1 MPARLRHLATLVSV
15 VAACCCAASATAAPR
30 GASGPAARLTPFT
43 GLRFESPIWV
53 GGTGSPTT
61 ALYVAEQGGMVWR
74 ITARGTK
81 ARFLDLRRVVSAG
94 GEQGLL
100 AIAFAHDFR
109 TSGRMFAYFT
119 TASGDGQVRQYRV
132 RAGRVVPGSA
142 RVVINVRLS
151 PPGDSNH
158 NGGQLWSTRGG
169 HLYLSVGDGG
179 GGGDPAGNAQRMDR
193 LTGKLLRIAPRLNGG
208 YAIPRSNPYVSR
220 RGARGEIYALGL
232 RNPWR
237 FSIDAPTGDIWIG
250 DVGQG
255 EREEIDRLR
264 GGRPAGANFGW
275 RRVEGNRVYDAGT
288 RLTRG
293 TPYARPF
300 FDYTRGG
307 GECSVTGGVVYRGPI
322 RALRGW
328 YLHADFC
335 TDDLQLASSVT
346 GRRITRRGAGGIV
359 HFGAGR
365 FGHVYAAS
373 VTTGRIYRVAR

>member
-1 MPARLRHLATLVSV
+1 MSTRLRLLATLTTILALCCS
-15 VAACCCAASATAAPR
+15 AAVTTATPR
-30 GASGPAARLTPFT
+30 GSSGPSAHLAPVSGVRFT
-43 GLRFESPIWV
+43 APIWV

-61 ALYVAEQGGMVWR
+61 ALYVAEQGGMIWR
-74 ITARGTK
+74 ITASGTK
-81 ARFLDLRRVVSAG
+81 ARFLDLRRVVHAG

-100 AIAFAHDFR
+100 AIAFARDFR

-119 TASGDGQVRQYRV
+119 TASGDGQVRQFRV
-132 RAGRVVPGSA
+132 RAGRVVAGST

-151 PPGDSNH
+151 PPSETNH
-158 NGGQLWSTRGG
+158 NGGQLWAAPGG
-169 HLYLSVGDGG
+169 LLYLSVGDGG

-275 RRVEGNRVYDAGT
+275 RRVEGNRIYDAGT
-288 RLTRG
+288 RLTPG
-293 TPYARPF
+293 TPYVRPY
-300 FDYTRGG
+300 FDYTHEG

-322 RALRGW
+322 RSLRGW
-328 YLHADFC
+328 YLHADYC
-335 TDDLQLASSVT
+335 TDDLQLVSSVT
-346 GRRITRRGAGGIV
+346 GRRVTRNGADGIV

-365 FGHVYAAS
+365 YGHVYAAS
-373 VTTGRIYRVAR
+373 VNTGRIYRVVR